1 MTSWK
6 IDPAHSAIEFR
17 VRHMMIS
24 NVRGEFKNFE
34 GTVEFDPEAPEN
46 TRVEISIDTA
56 SIDTKVGD
64 RDNHLRSADFFEA
77 ETYPQAI
84 FKSNRTELLDPAH
97 AKLYGDLTLKGITKP
112 VVLEVEFAGLATN
125 PWGATSAGFTGWTK
139 INRKDWNLN
148 WNVALETGGF
158 LVGDDIALTI
168 EIELIK
174 VVEAQPE
181 VEAEA
186 SAD

>member
-1 MTSWK
+1 MSTWK

-34 GTVEFDPEAPEN
+34 GTVEFSPEAPEN
-46 TRVEISIDTA
+46 TRVEITIDTA

-64 RDNHLRSADFFEA
+64 RDAHLRSADFFES
-77 ETYPQAI
+77 ETYPQAT
-84 FKSNRTELLDPAH
+84 FKSTRVEVLDAAH
-97 AKLYGDLTLKGITKP
+97 AKLQGDLTIKGISKP
-112 VVLEVEFAGLATN
+112 VVLEVEFAGVQTN
-125 PWGATSAGFTGWTK
+125 PWGSQAAGFTAWTK
-139 INRKDWNLN
+139 INRKDWGLG
-148 WNVALETGGF
+148 WNVALETGGV

-168 EIELIK
+168 ELELIK
-174 VVEAQPE
+174 VVETEP
-181 VEAEA
+181 VVEA